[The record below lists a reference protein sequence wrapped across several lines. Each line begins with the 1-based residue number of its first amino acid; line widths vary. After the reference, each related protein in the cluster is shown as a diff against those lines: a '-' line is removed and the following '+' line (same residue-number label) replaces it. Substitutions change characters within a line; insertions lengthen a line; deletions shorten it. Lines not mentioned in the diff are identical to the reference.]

1 MPGFTK
7 IERELI
13 ANLCRY
19 HRKALPTAEHANL
32 HSMDAESKRA
42 VMLLMPLL
50 RLADSLDRSGEQ
62 RVKTVQCALLP
73 NEFRITLIPA
83 ENCDVDLEIW
93 AAEQLKDIFQ
103 QVYGKS
109 LTVVPSPVHSGT

>member
-1 MPGFTK
+1 
-7 IERELI
+7 
-13 ANLCRY
+13 
-19 HRKALPTAEHANL
+19 
-32 HSMDAESKRA
+32 
-42 VMLLMPLL
+42 V
-50 RLADSLDRSGEQ
+50 
-62 RVKTVQCALLP
+62 LP

-109 LTVVPSPVHSGT
+109 LTVIPSPVHSET